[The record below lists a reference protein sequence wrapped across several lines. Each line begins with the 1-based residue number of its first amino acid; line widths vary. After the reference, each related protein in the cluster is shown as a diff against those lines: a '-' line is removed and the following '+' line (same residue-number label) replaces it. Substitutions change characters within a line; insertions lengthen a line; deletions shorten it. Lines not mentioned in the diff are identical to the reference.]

1 MKNTWRFGK
10 KEFVYIR
17 EVLDSGF
24 GSSTSG
30 NMCNRFERAFADKVG
45 AKYGIA
51 FNSGTSTMH
60 SCLAAADVGPGDEV
74 IVPPLTVIS
83 TANVIIHQNAV
94 PIFADI
100 DPRTFNIN
108 PKEVEKRITER
119 TKAIIPVSLYGLP
132 ADLNPLM
139 ELAKRH
145 NLTVINDAAQ
155 AHMAMYKGKNI
166 GSIAHMTSY
175 SLENS
180 KHITTGD
187 GGIVV
192 TNDEKL
198 AQKIRKHSS
207 LGYSAIKSG
216 DGRIRINKE
225 IFQDP
230 NYKRHDSL
238 GWNYRMPEVAAAIG
252 LAQVERIEY
261 FVRLRQKIAEM
272 YSEVVK
278 DCDWLIPQ
286 YVPPEYEHTYY
297 TYVVKFESD
306 IVGVSWQDFRKKYIE
321 FGGDGIYAAWS
332 LVYLEPVYSN
342 YNFYGKGCPHNCPL
356 YKGHVEYKKGLCP
369 IAEEIQ
375 PKLMQ
380 FVNNYGSI
388 KEAKPKVKALK
399 RTIDYFS

>member
-10 KEFVYIR
+10 KEFSYIK

-30 NMCNRFERAFADKVG
+30 DMCNRFERAFADKVG
-45 AKYGIA
+45 SKYGIA
-51 FNSGTSTMH
+51 FNSGTSTLH
-60 SCLAAADVGPGDEV
+60 SCLAAAGVEPGDEV

-83 TANVIIHQNAV
+83 TANVVIHQNAV

-100 DPRTFNIN
+100 DPRTFNID
-108 PKEVEKRITER
+108 PKEVEKTITER

-132 ADLNPLM
+132 ADLDPLM
-139 ELAKRH
+139 EVAKKH

-155 AHMAMYKGKNI
+155 AHMAKYKGKNI
-166 GSIAHMTSY
+166 GGIAHMTSY

-180 KHITTGD
+180 KHITTGE

-192 TNDEKL
+192 TNGDEL

-207 LGYSAIKSG
+207 QGYSAIKSG

-261 FVRLRQKIAEM
+261 FIRIRQKIAEM
-272 YSEVVK
+272 YAEVVK

-286 YVPPEYEHTYY
+286 YLPPGYNHTYY
-297 TYVVKFESD
+297 TYVVKFERD
-306 IVGVSWQDFRKKYIE
+306 MMGVSWQDFRKKYVE

-332 LVYLEPVYSN
+332 IVYLEPVYSN
-342 YNFYGKGCPHNCPL
+342 YDFYGKGCPHNCPL

-388 KEAKPKVKALK
+388 KEAKPKVEALK
-399 RTIDYFS
+399 KTIEYFC